1 MVRQFAWGAAALLLL
16 GIGIETTRAQPAGAD
31 RIYYRDPANREGPT
45 RSAEGELKASPAGY
59 QLISEGK
66 VKAVLSP
73 SDIVRVIPNN
83 LPGVD
88 KADIEAQRSLEIN
101 EEWEKARQGYEE
113 MAKKVKNPQAKTRR
127 YLDYKLAI
135 TSARAADET
144 ADETAWNTKAKQAV
158 DLLDQYLIANPD
170 GWEMWSA
177 ARTAAHLQMA
187 RLEKSRDGEKDKTLR
202 FFDDAARTWG
212 RVVRSADIPAD
223 LRQQAAFHEIDAL
236 IRNHA
241 SKPPS
246 WGTAGDRLKEAMKTA
261 AAGAPRDRL
270 AICQMVIAAGD
281 SPTPL
286 DAVPKIEAEIART
299 KDPVTRA
306 IGHSMLGE
314 IYLLGGKP
322 REAMWSFLWVEVV
335 YNQDGDEVAKAL
347 FRLAEIF
354 AMQGDDERA
363 QSYRDKAR
371 LHRNSL

>member
-1 MVRQFAWGAAALLLL
+1 MVRQFACGAVALLLL
-16 GIGIETTRAQPAGAD
+16 AIALETTRAQPAGAD
-31 RIYYRDPANREGPT
+31 RIYYRDPANREGPA

-113 MAKKVKNPQAKTRR
+113 MTKKVKNPQAKTRR

-187 RLEKSRDGEKDKTLR
+187 RMERSRDGEKDKTLR

-236 IRNHA
+236 IRGH
-241 SKPPS
+241 S
-246 WGTAGDRLKEAMKTA
+246 WGAAGDRLKEAMKSA

-281 SPTPL
+281 SPNPL

-314 IYLLGGKP
+314 IYLLAGKP